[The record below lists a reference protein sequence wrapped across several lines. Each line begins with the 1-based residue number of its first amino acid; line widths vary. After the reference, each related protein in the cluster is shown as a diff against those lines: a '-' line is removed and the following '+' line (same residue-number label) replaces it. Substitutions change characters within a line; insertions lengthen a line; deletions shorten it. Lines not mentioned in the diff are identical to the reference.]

1 MTFLLSRSLA
11 KERKK
16 KKKKEKT
23 ITKHFQLSPLKTKTK
38 KKLILRR
45 DSEKTN
51 EKREEKRIKKREE
64 KRIKKREEKREEK
77 REKIGRGPPR
87 ELKTEERRAATTYF
101 SSEARRIDR
110 EER

>member
-1 MTFLLSRSLA
+1 MKEKIQLTFLLSRSLA

-64 KRIKKREEKREEK
+64 KREEK

>member
-1 MTFLLSRSLA
+1 MKEKIQLTFLLSRSLA

-51 EKREEKRIKKREE
+51 EKR
-64 KRIKKREEKREEK
+64 IKKREEKREEN

>member
-51 EKREEKRIKKREE
+51 EKR
-64 KRIKKREEKREEK
+64 IKKREEKREEK

>member
-1 MTFLLSRSLA
+1 M
-11 KERKK
+11 
-16 KKKKEKT
+16 
-23 ITKHFQLSPLKTKTK
+23 
-38 KKLILRR
+38 ILRR

-51 EKREEKRIKKREE
+51 EKREE